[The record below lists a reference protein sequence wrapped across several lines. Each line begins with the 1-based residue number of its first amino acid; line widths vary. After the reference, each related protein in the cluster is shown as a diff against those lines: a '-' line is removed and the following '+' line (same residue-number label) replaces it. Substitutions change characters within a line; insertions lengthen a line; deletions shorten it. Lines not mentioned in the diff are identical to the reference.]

1 MHDLL
6 KGVRQVGFDL
16 DETLY
21 PSNAEINERV
31 RTEIC
36 RRLIEIKP
44 EFETIEKAREY
55 FEREYAQ
62 LNSGRKVLKKAG
74 LDVFQAGRTMDES
87 LATAKVLDLINPDK
101 FLADLL
107 ARLPS
112 RYDGLFLITGSPEE
126 IAEKKLRKIGID
138 PGIFAHKMFS
148 DTPHVGYK
156 FSGQPFLHMV
166 QRTGEEPGRHA
177 YFGDSKSADILP
189 AKMARMLAVGVWSN
203 IQEADISI
211 PHIHHLERLL
221 L

>member
-16 DETLY
+16 DQTLY
-21 PSNAEINERV
+21 PLNPEINDRV

-36 RRLIEIKP
+36 RRLVEIKP
-44 EFETIEKAREY
+44 AFETIENARKY

-74 LDVFQAGRTMDES
+74 LDDHQAGKIMDES
-87 LATAKVLDLINPDK
+87 LATADVLDLISPDRV
-101 FLADLL
+101 LRNLL
-107 ARLPS
+107 GRLS
-112 RYDGLFLITGSPEE
+112 DRYDLFLITGSPEE

-138 PGIFAHKMFS
+138 PSIFAHKMFS
-148 DTPHVGYK
+148 DTRYVGSK
-156 FSGQPFLHMV
+156 SSGLPFLHMI
-166 QRTGEEPGRHA
+166 QRTREEPGRHV
-177 YFGDSKSADILP
+177 YFGDSKSSDILP
-189 AKMARMLAVGVWSN
+189 AKIARMLAVGVWSE

-211 PHIHHLERLL
+211 PHIHNMEALL